1 MRGKDLLKKLII
13 SAVTAGILTVT
24 PAILNLDAGNFS
36 ASMARAEIQNYTA
49 QDTAMFDFGEND
61 EYIVNTVKKTAQRRA
76 IKAAREK
83 AGVYLSSYSQVVNGN
98 LTKNDISVVTN
109 SISEVLETK
118 YEKFTYQAQD
128 TQGKLYGKTGII
140 YRATV
145 TVKINP
151 DEINEYIN
159 KDANEKAKLIKQDK
173 NTQAEFSEL
182 NARFEDLK
190 ITAAKKT
197 PKQVKEELKKINE
210 EILAE
215 EKVEEGNK
223 SAYQRDYQGAMSKYN
238 EAMQLS
244 PKNKHVRQN
253 IETICSYWQN
263 TEKAMADYNK
273 AIEKNPKDSDAY
285 RNRAMF
291 HFYLSKNEN
300 AIKDLDKAIEL
311 NPNNARYYFDRGYIY
326 YKVKKNYKEA
336 LKDFTKAIELSP
348 TDPVFYMYRA
358 YTYEALGQTA
368 NARAD
373 NAKVNELNSKKF

>member
-1 MRGKDLLKKLII
+1 M
-13 SAVTAGILTVT
+13 TAGSLIVT
-24 PAILNLDAGNFS
+24 PAILNLDAGNLV
-36 ASMARAEIQNYTA
+36 ASVARAEIQNYTA
-49 QDTAMFDFGEND
+49 SDTAMFDFGEND
-61 EYIVNTVKKTAQRRA
+61 EYTVNTVKKTAQRRA

-109 SISEVLETK
+109 SIAEVVETT
-118 YEKFTYQAQD
+118 YEKFTFQAQD

-151 DEINEYIN
+151 DEITEYIN
-159 KDANEKAKLIKQDK
+159 RDANEKAKLIKQDK

-190 ITAAKKT
+190 MTAAKKT

-223 SAYQRDYQGAMSKYN
+223 FAYQRNYKEAMSKYN

-244 PKNKHVRQN
+244 PKNKHVRKN
-253 IETICSYWQN
+253 IETIYSYWQN
-263 TEKAMADYNK
+263 TEKAMADYNE
-273 AIEKNPKDSDAY
+273 AIEKNPKDADAY

-291 HFYLSKNEN
+291 HFYLSKNESVL
-300 AIKDLDKAIEL
+300 KDLDKAIEI
-311 NPNNARYYFDRGYIY
+311 NPKKARYYFDRGYIY
-326 YKVKKNYKEA
+326 YKNKKNYKEA
-336 LKDFTKAIELSP
+336 LKDFTKAIELAP
-348 TDPVFYMYRA
+348 NDPVFYMYRA
-358 YTYEALGQTA
+358 YTYEALGQKDK
-368 NARAD
+368 ARAD
-373 NAKVNELNSKKF
+373 NAKVNELNSKK

>member
-1 MRGKDLLKKLII
+1 MSGKKFLSKLIVA
-13 SAVTAGILTVT
+13 SVAAGALITT
-24 PAILNLDAGNFS
+24 PAILNFDAGNIG
-36 ASMARAEIQNYTA
+36 ASVAYAEIQNYTA

-83 AGVYLSSYSQVVNGN
+83 AGVYLSSYSRVLNGN
-98 LTKNDISVVTN
+98 LTKNDISVVAN
-109 SISEVLETK
+109 SISEVVETT
-118 YEKFTYQAQD
+118 YEKFTFQAQD
-128 TQGKLYGKTGII
+128 TQGTLYGKTGII

-145 TVKINP
+145 TVKIDP
-151 DEINEYIN
+151 DGINEYIN
-159 KDANEKAKLIKQDK
+159 RDANEKAKLIKQDK

-190 ITAAKKT
+190 MNAAKKT

-223 SAYQRDYQGAMSKYN
+223 YAYQRDYQGAISKYN

-244 PKNKHVRQN
+244 PKNKHVRKN

-300 AIKDLDKAIEL
+300 AIKDLDKAIEI
-311 NPNNARYYFDRGYIY
+311 NPNKARYYFDRGYIY
-326 YKVKKNYKEA
+326 YFCKKNKEAA
-336 LKDFTKAIELSP
+336 LKDFTKAIELAP
-348 TDPVFYMYRA
+348 NEPVFYMYRA
-358 YTYEALGQTA
+358 YIYEALGQRDK
-368 NARAD
+368 ARAD

>member
-1 MRGKDLLKKLII
+1 MRGKNFLIKLII
-13 SAVTAGILTVT
+13 ATVTAGILTVT

-36 ASMARAEIQNYTA
+36 ASVARAEIQNYTA

-61 EYIVNTVKKTAQRRA
+61 EYIVNTVKITAQRRA

-83 AGVYLSSYSQVVNGN
+83 AGVYLASYSQMVNGN

-109 SISEVLETK
+109 SISEIVGTT
-118 YEKFTYQAQD
+118 YEKFTFQAQD

-145 TVKINP
+145 TVKIDP
-151 DEINEYIN
+151 EGINEYIN
-159 KDANEKAKLIKQDK
+159 RDANEKAKLIKQDK

-190 ITAAKKT
+190 MNAAKKT
-197 PKQVKEELKKINE
+197 PKQVKDELKKINE

-215 EKVEEGNK
+215 EKIEEGNK
-223 SAYQRDYQGAMSKYN
+223 SAYNRDYQGAMSKYN

-263 TEKAMADYNK
+263 TEKAMADYNGE
-273 AIEKNPKDSDAY
+273 IEKNPKNAEAY

-291 HFYLSKNEN
+291 NFYLSKNES

-311 NPNNARYYFDRGYIY
+311 NPNKARYYFDRGYIY
-326 YKVKKNYKEA
+326 YYSKKNYKEA
-336 LKDFTKAIELSP
+336 IKDFTKAIELSP
-348 TDPVFYMYRA
+348 NDVVFYMYRA
-358 YTYEALGQTA
+358 YTYEALGEKA
-368 NARAD
+368 KARAD
-373 NAKVNELNSKKF
+373 NLKVNELNSKKL

>member
-1 MRGKDLLKKLII
+1 MSRKNFLKKLILATMSVGSLI
-13 SAVTAGILTVT
+13 FV
-24 PAILNLDAGNFS
+24 PPILNLDAGNLV
-36 ASMARAEIQNYTA
+36 ASVAHAEFQNYTA

-83 AGVYLSSYSQVVNGN
+83 AGVYLSSYSQVLNGK

-109 SISEVLETK
+109 SISEVVETT
-118 YEKFTYQAQD
+118 YEKFTFQAQD
-128 TQGKLYGKTGII
+128 TQGTLYGKTGII

-145 TVKINP
+145 TVKLDPN
-151 DEINEYIN
+151 EINEYIN
-159 KDANEKAKLIKQDK
+159 RDANEKAKLIKQDK

-190 ITAAKKT
+190 MTAAKKT
-197 PKQVKEELKKINE
+197 PKQVKAELKKINE

-223 SAYQRDYQGAMSKYN
+223 FAYQRDYQGAMSKYN

-244 PKNKHVRQN
+244 PKNTHVRKN

-263 TEKAMADYNK
+263 TEKAMADYNG
-273 AIEKNPKDSDAY
+273 AIAKNPQNSEAY

-291 HFYLSKNEN
+291 HFYLNKYEN

-311 NPNNARYYFDRGYIY
+311 NPNKARYYFDRGYIY
-326 YKVKKNYKEA
+326 YKIKKNNTEA
-336 LKDFTKAIELSP
+336 LKDLTKAIELAP
-348 TDPVFYMYRA
+348 NEPVFYIYRA
-358 YTYEALGQTA
+358 YIYEALGQQGK
-368 NARAD
+368 ARAD